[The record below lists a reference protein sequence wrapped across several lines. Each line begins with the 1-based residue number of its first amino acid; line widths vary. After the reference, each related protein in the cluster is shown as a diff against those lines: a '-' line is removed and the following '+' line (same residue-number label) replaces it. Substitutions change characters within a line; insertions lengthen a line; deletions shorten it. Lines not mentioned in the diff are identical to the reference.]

1 MYAGFSCISIA
12 FMADMFGLV
21 PMAASTT
28 SSWHPLYGQFGA
40 GSSIFLTFLVASGGL
55 YVMVANTTSSWYS
68 STGQFDGDLPIDD
81 SEVDKGFSEDENIPL
96 DESFGVSNSL
106 RCL

>member
-55 YVMVANTTSSWYS
+55 
-68 STGQFDGDLPIDD
+68 
-81 SEVDKGFSEDENIPL
+81 
-96 DESFGVSNSL
+96 
-106 RCL
+106 